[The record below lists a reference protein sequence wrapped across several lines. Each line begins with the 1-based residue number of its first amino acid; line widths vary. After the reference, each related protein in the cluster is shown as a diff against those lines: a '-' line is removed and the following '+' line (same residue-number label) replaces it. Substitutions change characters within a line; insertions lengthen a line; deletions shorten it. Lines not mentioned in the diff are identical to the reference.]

1 MATRRGEGEIWIII
15 SASWDVVLCWL
26 YFPCTIVL
34 DVVSL
39 VTAYV
44 LWFLCM
50 IYSPFQW
57 SFITYNKNSH
67 ISKWKCPSPTKIF
80 SRKFHQAL
88 VDYSNQCASASLP
101 YPKEHSWDLHIILLN
116 RFFNMYWSTHFY
128 IIIIKVDIIIWWRIP
143 IYRTNSFKFLILQ
156 PNCSHQIYP
165 SISFLPHVL
174 WAWYHGRD
182 FIYMESHQFSSL
194 KSFSSLQQ
202 ILNHIKYLN
211 CEGFHN
217 SLQYQ

>member
-15 SASWDVVLCWL
+15 SASWDMVFCWL

-39 VTAYV
+39 VTV
-44 LWFLCM
+44 CVFWFLCM

-67 ISKWKCPSPTKIF
+67 LSKGKCPSPINF
-80 SRKFHQAL
+80 LSCKFYQAL
-88 VDYSNQCASASLP
+88 VDYSNQHAYASLP

-116 RFFNMYWSTHFY
+116 GFFNMYWSTHSC

-143 IYRTNSFKFLILQ
+143 IYRSPSTQQHIPNWSF
-156 PNCSHQIYP
+156 N
-165 SISFLPHVL
+165 
-174 WAWYHGRD
+174 
-182 FIYMESHQFSSL
+182 
-194 KSFSSLQQ
+194 
-202 ILNHIKYLN
+202 
-211 CEGFHN
+211 
-217 SLQYQ
+217 